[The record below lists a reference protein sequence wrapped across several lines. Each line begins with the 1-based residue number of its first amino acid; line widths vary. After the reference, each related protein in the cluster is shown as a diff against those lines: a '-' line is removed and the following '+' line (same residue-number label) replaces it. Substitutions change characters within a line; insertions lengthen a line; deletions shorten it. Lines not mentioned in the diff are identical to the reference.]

1 MVKQWY
7 YQNVQYML
15 VTGDKKYIYRNE
27 LDKGCFHHHM
37 AYEDFKDLAK
47 RTDKAFNIAKTSKIW
62 WISKR
67 S

>member
-47 RTDKAFNIAKTSKIW
+47 RTESI
-62 WISKR
+62 
-67 S
+67 